1 MEARS
6 MDRVAKGTASE
17 EPQGAEY
24 SGRVLEQRFHYP
36 PSLHLLSLWSAI
48 ASISKRYVTTGIKP
62 CLQLRTHS

>member
-1 MEARS
+1 

-36 PSLHLLSLWSAI
+36 PSLHLLL
-48 ASISKRYVTTGIKP
+48 
-62 CLQLRTHS
+62 L